1 MLSKVMTD
9 KHTHT
14 HACNPYTQLMCQ
26 ISLPQLQ
33 HQPTFQLHLYV
44 LECPVV
50 CFCTS
55 SECSHLIW
63 KKHFQKLYAETAP
76 NRLRTVGY
84 ISMCPADLSCLG
96 CPPSGAM
103 CVLHL
108 SNCFFAS
115 SPSVVTSKWGKKGD
129 EENRVGSSA
138 PFHLTH
144 VKNYTRGT
152 TRRLTVMRTGEEN

>member
-9 KHTHT
+9 KHTHTQTHKNT

-63 KKHFQKLYAETAP
+63 KKHFQKLYAENAP

-103 CVLHL
+103 NVCSSSLEL
-108 SNCFFAS
+108 SFCFVSIS
-115 SPSVVTSKWGKKGD
+115 SDKQV
-129 EENRVGSSA
+129 
-138 PFHLTH
+138 
-144 VKNYTRGT
+144 
-152 TRRLTVMRTGEEN
+152 GEERG